1 VSPELHQPGAGAAP
15 GLRLAANLKWLFT
28 ELPFLERFDAA
39 AEAGFTGVEFA
50 SPYDHPAGDV
60 RRALDAAGLTQVLI
74 NTPAGAPSSP
84 TRSGLACIPDQV
96 AEFRDG
102 VRKALEYASVLGSP
116 LIHVMGGIRPE
127 GVSRDRALATY
138 VTNVAWAAQE
148 ASSSGV
154 TVVLEAINR
163 RDVPRFVL
171 DSVDQAVDIIQA
183 VGEPGLRLLFDVY
196 HCQVGQ
202 GDLTVRLTRHA
213 PFTAHVQVADAP
225 FRTEPGTGE
234 IGWEKVFATL
244 RELSYAGWIGC
255 EYTPTAGTLE
265 GLGWRSRYGLV

>member
-1 VSPELHQPGAGAAP
+1 VSDEPQQSGAGAPPA
-15 GLRLAANLKWLFT
+15 LRLAANLKWLFT

-39 AEAGFTGVEFA
+39 AEAGFTAVEFA
-50 SPYDHPAGDV
+50 SPYEYAAEDV
-60 RRALDAAGLTQVLI
+60 RRGLDAAGLKQILI
-74 NTPAGAPSSP
+74 NTPAGGPSSP

-102 VRKALEYASVLGSP
+102 VRTALEYASVLGSSF
-116 LIHVMGGIRPE
+116 IHVMGGIRPD
-127 GVSRDRALATY
+127 GVSRDRAFATY

-154 TVVLEAINR
+154 TLVLEAINR

-171 DSVDQAVDIIQA
+171 DSVDQAADIIQA
-183 VGEPGLRLLFDVY
+183 VGEPKLRLLFDVY

-202 GDLTVRLTRHA
+202 GDVTARLTRHA
-213 PFTAHVQVADAP
+213 PLIGHVQVADAP

-234 IGWEKVFATL
+234 IGWEKVFETL
-244 RELSYAGWIGC
+244 REIRYAGWIGC
-255 EYTPTAGTLE
+255 EYGPTTGTLE
-265 GLGWRSRYGLV
+265 GLGWRSRFGVA